1 MRNSF
6 DKYYM
11 PLVEVKDFT
20 ALINNKPFFDQPLKT
35 NKKHMKKLLKC
46 QEMIIIQQGIYQI
59 ISIIKFIIN
68 LRQTNMS
75 IPQQINFFGKLKED
89 DDEVMLFIAERQQK
103 SILDFSLDAL
113 IVTE

>member
-20 ALINNKPFFDQPLKT
+20 ALINNKPLFDQPLKT

-46 QEMIIIQQGIYQI
+46 QEMIIIQQEIY
-59 ISIIKFIIN
+59 
-68 LRQTNMS
+68 
-75 IPQQINFFGKLKED
+75 
-89 DDEVMLFIAERQQK
+89 
-103 SILDFSLDAL
+103 
-113 IVTE
+113 